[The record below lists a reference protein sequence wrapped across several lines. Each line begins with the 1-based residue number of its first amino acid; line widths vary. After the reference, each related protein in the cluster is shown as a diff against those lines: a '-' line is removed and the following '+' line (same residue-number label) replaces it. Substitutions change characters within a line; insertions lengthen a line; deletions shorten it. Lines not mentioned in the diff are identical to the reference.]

1 MIGVH
6 FKYIHIDIKTHI
18 VYGDITRVGVLFFLF
33 FLFFVLF
40 FLFYSSVRSVYFLGL
55 LFLLLTITS
64 IGWPP
69 GNDGVELTAVV
80 PVEGDED

>member
-33 FLFFVLF
+33 FVLF
-40 FLFYSSVRSVYFLGL
+40 FLFCFYSSVRSVYFLGL

-69 GNDGVELTAVV
+69 GDDGVELMA
-80 PVEGDED
+80 P

>member
-1 MIGVH
+1 MVWGFV
-6 FKYIHIDIKTHI
+6 
-18 VYGDITRVGVLFFLF
+18 VFLF
-33 FLFFVLF
+33 FFVLF
-40 FLFYSSVRSVYFLGL
+40 FFSFFCFHSSVLSVYFLGL

-80 PVEGDED
+80 PVEGDEDSKFHLLILFHY